1 MPVYHC
7 SIPEARLDDARR
19 ERIAREITRI
29 HCEKTGAPPE
39 FAHVLFADAA
49 DGAAVVGSIRAGRSA
64 ALRAEMADAIAAAVA
79 DAAGLAPVRVTL
91 LEVPAAWVME
101 GGSVM
106 PEPGEEAAWLA
117 RHGAQNVPVYT
128 AQERHTAG
136 GSSDASASRKVR

>member
-7 SIPEARLDDARR
+7 SIPEAALDDAKR
-19 ERIAREITRI
+19 ERIAREITRT

-49 DGAAVVGSIRAGRSA
+49 SGASVVGSIRAGRSA
-64 ALRAEMADAIAAAVA
+64 VLRDEMAAAMSAAVA
-79 DAAGLAPVRVTL
+79 EALGRTAGEVRVTL

-101 GGSVM
+101 GGAVM

-117 RHGAQNVPVYT
+117 RHGQ
-128 AQERHTAG
+128 G
-136 GSSDASASRKVR
+136 